1 MNKIFYV
8 YIYLDPRKPGKYKYE
23 KYKFNYEPIYVGKGK
38 DSRIF
43 DFKRRNVL
51 LKRKLNKCFEPVY
64 LIFKDN
70 MTEDKAFIEEKKLI
84 ATIGRL
90 DLKRG
95 PLCNLIDGGEG
106 VSGIIW
112 TEDHRRN
119 LGKTNKGD
127 RFDKYKKEKGSWN
140 KGLTKENSDG
150 VRRIAES
157 RTGKERKDLTKRNLE
172 SNPMDCIESRK
183 KASASLRGISL
194 ENWDRFISKEPYTE
208 MWTDKFKRL
217 IRKRDNRICMLC
229 GIHSERLTRALSVHH
244 INYDKTLTI
253 PQNCISLCLNCHV
266 KTNTNRKYWT
276 TFFQSL
282 LSERY
287 GYQYS
292 ENKEAIL
299 TLNNEKIKI

>member
-84 ATIGRL
+84 ATIGHL

-106 VSGIIW
+106 VSGLIW

-140 KGLTKENSDG
+140 KGLTKETCPSLCRSPEIG
-150 VRRIAES
+150 RKISKAK
-157 RTGKERKDLTKRNLE
+157 TGKKRKPFTDE
-172 SNPMDCIESRK
+172 ARK
-183 KASASLRGISL
+183 NMSISH
-194 ENWDRFISKEPYTE
+194 
-208 MWTDKFKRL
+208 M
-217 IRKRDNRICMLC
+217 
-229 GIHSERLTRALSVHH
+229 G
-244 INYDKTLTI
+244 
-253 PQNCISLCLNCHV
+253 
-266 KTNTNRKYWT
+266 NTNHPKGTPAWNKGLKMPTGKPAWNRGLKDPEEVR
-276 TFFQSL
+276 L
-282 LSERY
+282 KK
-287 GYQYS
+287 
-292 ENKEAIL
+292 KEANKKNHAGKPAWNRGL
-299 TLNNEKIKI
+299 KFPEGQKRTKGQYFVARSRSDTNYKEKISEEGRRAQEEHLERSQRAKRGKNHE